1 MKISRLEIM
10 VESIALES
18 QEITK
23 DELYKRLGSMGLD
36 SELMEELKDSLWDM
50 YNILRERN
58 RSC

>member
-23 DELYKRLGSMGLD
+23 DELYERLGSMGLN
-36 SELMEELKDSLWDM
+36 SELLEELKDSLWDM
-50 YNILRERN
+50 YNILRERS
-58 RSC
+58 RS